1 MGIAS
6 FHPSCK
12 LPRLTPSDL
21 ILRRR
26 EAPSRRM
33 NGNSRATWF
42 ETALSRLL
50 TMRVESELVLPAA
63 DAAGCARPFLDAGVA
78 RLRIERIGMTPRQL
92 GAGGRARLLDAP
104 LRHMS
109 CDVSCCCVRL
119 GRGFLRHNHALRLH
133 RPGIVSGLDPDGG
146 EMRLRAEPL
155 RREHGLR
162 KIEADELAG
171 LVVACQRGAAR

>member
-92 GAGGRARLLDAP
+92 GAGGGARFLDAL
-104 LRHMS
+104 LRHL
-109 CDVSCCCVRL
+109 RL
-119 GRGFLRHNHALRLH
+119 GRCFLRYHHAFRLH
-133 RPGIVSGLDPDGG
+133 RPAIGSRLDTDRS
-146 EMRLRAEPL
+146 EFRLRAEPL
-155 RREHGLR
+155 RREQRLG
-162 KIEADELAG
+162 KIEAEELVGAIFVG
-171 LVVACQRGAAR
+171 ERGAAR